1 MVPIPR
7 LTKCCARI
15 GSMTTNRPHE
25 SQIENAAKRY
35 LDEYKREQYVN
46 LADDVFLGLNFDCLI
61 EERDILLSGILILL
75 ATPQLLL

>member
-7 LTKCCARI
+7 LTRCFAKI
-15 GSMTTNRPHE
+15 GSMITNNPHE

-46 LADDVFLGLNFDCLI
+46 LADDVFLGLKFDCL
-61 EERDILLSGILILL
+61 
-75 ATPQLLL
+75 